1 MNDYIF
7 GSVFFRICILGSKLT
22 EIIFV
27 EERLSSLAFFT
38 NIHKTQFIDSD
49 ELMKRVSFQ
58 NRLSHFL
65 STAQILFKNTS
76 KTLIC
81 NICIVFNQP
90 IFFTAA
96 FLIAHLCYEK
106 NETARP
112 FARLPIHDHEDF
124 IFLTALFLRNTFY
137 KQNK

>member
-1 MNDYIF
+1 MNDVFSTAFFAKYILNDYIF
-7 GSVFFRICILGSKLT
+7 VSVFSRICILGSMLT
-22 EIIFV
+22 EINFV

-49 ELMKRVSFQ
+49 ELMKRVGFQ

-81 NICIVFNQP
+81 KICIVFNQP
-90 IFFTAA
+90 IFLQLNF
-96 FLIAHLCYEK
+96 
-106 NETARP
+106 
-112 FARLPIHDHEDF
+112 
-124 IFLTALFLRNTFY
+124 
-137 KQNK
+137 